1 MNSRREPLT
10 VHPAP
15 MTKPTTEDQAAATD
29 AAADAA
35 TEAAPLTPQALPV
48 GEPLAWPVVDRD
60 GALLL
65 DAGSVLM
72 GEAERDFLFLHFA
85 PHRGDKERL
94 EVAPES
100 AAAANGASI
109 GDTAATTR
117 DMHLTIGALMGLRP
131 QMGASGAPMHPCRM
145 IGFAPNEALF
155 VTTPYVDGRPVA
167 ITPGENVEIVAIA
180 SQAVYRFVCTVHALS
195 QSPLD
200 YLVLSKPANIRRL
213 RERRSIRVRAQF
225 PVRYGIGEEGAG
237 YDGVALARGISALGL
252 SVSAAWALG
261 KVGERLRVAFQLR
274 SGDNATAIETSA
286 VIRNVQ
292 AETGDPAHATLG
304 LELDRL
310 TAAEQ
315 MAMKV
320 YVFDRQD
327 DVLYWTGSMR

>member
-1 MNSRREPLT
+1 MTNLT
-10 VHPAP
+10 
-15 MTKPTTEDQAAATD
+15 TD
-29 AAADAA
+29 ARTEAADTA
-35 TEAAPLTPQALPV
+35 TASAIEAAPLTPDAMPV
-48 GEPLAWPVVDRD
+48 GEPLAWPVVDGD

-65 DAGSVLM
+65 DAGSVLV
-72 GEAERDFLFLHFA
+72 GEAERDFLFQHFA
-85 PHRGDKERL
+85 PHRGD
-94 EVAPES
+94 VARPEAAQS
-100 AAAANGASI
+100 AAAN
-109 GDTAATTR
+109 AAAAPATPR
-117 DMHLTIGALMGLRP
+117 DMHLNIGALMGLRP
-131 QMGASGAPMHPCRM
+131 QMGASGAPMHPCRL

-155 VTTPYVDGRPVA
+155 VTTPYVDGRPIA
-167 ITPGENVEIVAIA
+167 IAPGENVEIVAIA
-180 SQAVYRFVCTVHALS
+180 SQAVYRFVCTAHALN

-261 KVGERLRVAFQLR
+261 KPGERLRVAFQLR
-274 SGDNATAIETSA
+274 SGDNDTAIETTA
-286 VIRNVQ
+286 IIRNVH
-292 AETGDPAHATLG
+292 AEASDPAHATLG

>member
-1 MNSRREPLT
+1 MT
-10 VHPAP
+10 HPI
-15 MTKPTTEDQAAATD
+15 TEAQA
-29 AAADAA
+29 
-35 TEAAPLTPQALPV
+35 EAAPLTPDAMRV

-65 DAGSVLM
+65 DAGSVLV
-72 GEAERDFLFLHFA
+72 GEAERDFLFQHFA
-85 PHRGDKERL
+85 PHRGDVERP
-94 EVAPES
+94 EVVPQS
-100 AAAANGASI
+100 AAATANAGEA
-109 GDTAATTR
+109 AATTR
-117 DMHLTIGALMGLRP
+117 DMHLNIGALMGLRP
-131 QMGASGAPMHPCRM
+131 EIGASGAPMHPCRL

-155 VTTPYVDGRPVA
+155 VTTPYVDGRPIA

-195 QSPLD
+195 HAPLD
-200 YLVLSKPANIRRL
+200 YLVLSQPANIRRL

-261 KVGERLRVAFQLR
+261 KVGERLRVSFQLR
-274 SGDNATAIETSA
+274 SGDNATAIETTA

-292 AETGDPAHATLG
+292 AETGDPAQTTLG

-310 TAAEQ
+310 TPAEQ

-327 DVLYWTGSMR
+327 DVLSWTSSMR

>member
-1 MNSRREPLT
+1 
-10 VHPAP
+10 
-15 MTKPTTEDQAAATD
+15 MTNLTTEARAEAAEAAT
-29 AAADAA
+29 AI
-35 TEAAPLTPQALPV
+35 EAAPLTPDAMPV

-65 DAGSVLM
+65 DAGSVLV
-72 GEAERDFLFLHFA
+72 GAAERDFLFQHFA
-85 PHRGDKERL
+85 PHRGDAGRPA
-94 EVAPES
+94 VAPQS
-100 AAAANGASI
+100 ATATANGGEA
-109 GDTAATTR
+109 AATTR
-117 DMHLTIGALMGLRP
+117 DMHLNIGALMGLRP
-131 QMGASGAPMHPCRM
+131 EMGASGAPMHPCRL
-145 IGFAPNEALF
+145 IGFAPNEAFF
-155 VTTPYVDGRPVA
+155 VTTPYVDGRPID

-195 QSPLD
+195 HAPLD
-200 YLVLSKPANIRRL
+200 YLVLSKPANLRRL

-274 SGDNATAIETSA
+274 SGDNDTAIETTA

-292 AETGDPAHATLG
+292 AETGAQATLG

-310 TAAEQ
+310 TPAER

-327 DVLYWTGSMR
+327 DVLSWTSSMR

>member
-1 MNSRREPLT
+1 MT
-10 VHPAP
+10 HPTPEA
-15 MTKPTTEDQAAATD
+15 QAEAS
-29 AAADAA
+29 DAA
-35 TEAAPLTPQALPV
+35 TAIEAAALTPDAMPV
-48 GEPLAWPVVDRD
+48 GEPLAWPVVDHD

-65 DAGSVLM
+65 EAGAVLV
-72 GEAERDFLFLHFA
+72 GEAERTFLFQHFA
-85 PHRGDKERL
+85 PHRGDMERL
-94 EVAPES
+94 EVAPQS
-100 AAAANGASI
+100 AAGTANAGEP
-109 GDTAATTR
+109 AATTR
-117 DMHLTIGALMGLRP
+117 DMHLTIGALTGLRP
-131 QMGASGAPMHPCRM
+131 QMGASGAPMHPCRL

-155 VTTPYVDGRPVA
+155 VTTPYVDGRPIA

-180 SQAVYRFVCTVHALS
+180 SQAVFRFVCTVHALS

-274 SGDNATAIETSA
+274 SGENDTAIETTA

-292 AETGDPAHATLG
+292 AETGDPAHTTLG

-310 TAAEQ
+310 TPAEQ

-327 DVLYWTGSMR
+327 DVLYWTGSVR

>member
-1 MNSRREPLT
+1 MPSLREPLT

-15 MTKPTTEDQAAATD
+15 MTNPTTEDQPETTD
-29 AAADAA
+29 AA
-35 TEAAPLTPQALPV
+35 TQAAPLTPQALPV
-48 GEPLAWPVVDRD
+48 GEPLAWPVVDSD

-65 DAGSVLM
+65 DAGAVLM

-85 PHRGDKERL
+85 PHRGDMERL
-94 EVAPES
+94 EATPES
-100 AAAANGASI
+100 ATARNAPGISE
-109 GDTAATTR
+109 TAATTR

-131 QMGASGAPMHPCRM
+131 QMGASGAPMHPCRL

-155 VTTPYVDGRPVA
+155 VTTPYVDGRPIA
-167 ITPGENVEIVAIA
+167 ITPCENVEIVAIA

-213 RERRSIRVRAQF
+213 RERRSVRVRAQF
-225 PVRYGIGEEGAG
+225 PVRYGIGEEGTG

-274 SGDNATAIETSA
+274 SGENATAIETSA

-327 DVLYWTGSMR
+327 DVLYWTGSVR

>member
-1 MNSRREPLT
+1 
-10 VHPAP
+10 
-15 MTKPTTEDQAAATD
+15 MTNLTTEAQAEASEAPTVI
-29 AAADAA
+29 
-35 TEAAPLTPQALPV
+35 EAAPLAPQALPV
-48 GEPLAWPVVDRD
+48 GEPLAWPVVDRN

-65 DAGSVLM
+65 DAGSVLV
-72 GEAERDFLFLHFA
+72 GEAERDFLFQHFA
-85 PHRGDKERL
+85 PHRGD
-94 EVAPES
+94 VARPEAAPLS
-100 AAAANGASI
+100 AAATGNA
-109 GDTAATTR
+109 GDPATTTR

-131 QMGASGAPMHPCRM
+131 QMGASGAPMHPCRL

-155 VTTPYVDGRPVA
+155 VTTPYVDGRPIA

-180 SQAVYRFVCTVHALS
+180 SQAVYRFVCTLHALS

-225 PVRYGIGEEGAG
+225 PVRYGIGEQGAG
-237 YDGVALARGISALGL
+237 FDGVALARGISALGL

-274 SGDNATAIETSA
+274 SGEDATAIETSA
-286 VIRNVQ
+286 IIRNVQ
-292 AETGDPAHATLG
+292 TETGDPGLATLG

-310 TAAEQ
+310 TPAEQ

>member
-1 MNSRREPLT
+1 
-10 VHPAP
+10 
-15 MTKPTTEDQAAATD
+15 MTNPTTEAQAEATDAATD
-29 AAADAA
+29 AV

-85 PHRGDKERL
+85 PHRGDMERL
-94 EVAPES
+94 EVTPES
-100 AAAANGASI
+100 ATAANAASI
-109 GDTAATTR
+109 GVTAATTR

-131 QMGASGAPMHPCRM
+131 QMGASGAPMHPCRL

-155 VTTPYVDGRPVA
+155 VTMPYVDGRPIA
-167 ITPGENVEIVAIA
+167 ITPGENVEIVPIA
-180 SQAVYRFVCTVHALS
+180 SQAVYRFVCTVHALN

-274 SGDNATAIETSA
+274 SGENATTIETCA
-286 VIRNVQ
+286 IIRNVQ

-310 TAAEQ
+310 TPAEQ

>member
-1 MNSRREPLT
+1 MT
-10 VHPAP
+10 HPI
-15 MTKPTTEDQAAATD
+15 TEAQA
-29 AAADAA
+29 
-35 TEAAPLTPQALPV
+35 EAAPLTPDAVPV

-65 DAGSVLM
+65 DAGSVLV
-72 GEAERDFLFLHFA
+72 GEAERDFLFQHFA
-85 PHRGDKERL
+85 PHRGDVERP
-94 EVAPES
+94 EVAPQS
-100 AAAANGASI
+100 AAATADAGEA
-109 GDTAATTR
+109 AATTR
-117 DMHLTIGALMGLRP
+117 DMHLNIGALMGLRP
-131 QMGASGAPMHPCRM
+131 EIGASGAPMHPCRL

-155 VTTPYVDGRPVA
+155 VTTPYVDGRPIA

-195 QSPLD
+195 HAPLD
-200 YLVLSKPANIRRL
+200 YLVLSQPANIRRL

-261 KVGERLRVAFQLR
+261 KVGERLRVSFQLR
-274 SGDNATAIETSA
+274 SGDNATAIETTA

-292 AETGDPAHATLG
+292 AETGDPAQTTLG

-310 TAAEQ
+310 TPAEQ

-327 DVLYWTGSMR
+327 DVLSWTSSMR

>member
-1 MNSRREPLT
+1 MT
-10 VHPAP
+10 HPI
-15 MTKPTTEDQAAATD
+15 TEAQA
-29 AAADAA
+29 
-35 TEAAPLTPQALPV
+35 EAAPLTPDAMPV

-65 DAGSVLM
+65 DAGSVLV
-72 GEAERDFLFLHFA
+72 GEAERDFLFQHFA
-85 PHRGDKERL
+85 PHRGDVERP
-94 EVAPES
+94 EVVPQS
-100 AAAANGASI
+100 AAATANAGEA
-109 GDTAATTR
+109 AATTR
-117 DMHLTIGALMGLRP
+117 DMHLNIGALMGLRP
-131 QMGASGAPMHPCRM
+131 EIGASGAPMHPCRL
-145 IGFAPNEALF
+145 IGCAPNEALF
-155 VTTPYVDGRPVA
+155 VTTPYVDGRPIA

-195 QSPLD
+195 HAPLD
-200 YLVLSKPANIRRL
+200 YLVLSQPANIRRL

-252 SVSAAWALG
+252 SVSVAWALG
-261 KVGERLRVAFQLR
+261 KVGERLRVSFQLR
-274 SGDNATAIETSA
+274 SGDSATAIETTA

-292 AETGDPAHATLG
+292 AETGDPAQATLG

-310 TAAEQ
+310 TPAEQ

-327 DVLYWTGSMR
+327 DVLSWTSSMR

>member
-1 MNSRREPLT
+1 MT
-10 VHPAP
+10 HPTPEA
-15 MTKPTTEDQAAATD
+15 QAEAS
-29 AAADAA
+29 DAA
-35 TEAAPLTPQALPV
+35 TEAALLTPDAMPV
-48 GEPLAWPVVDRD
+48 GEPLAWPVVDHD

-65 DAGSVLM
+65 DTGSVLV
-72 GEAERDFLFLHFA
+72 GEAERDFLFKHFV
-85 PHRGDKERL
+85 PYRGDVQRSEGA
-94 EVAPES
+94 APS
-100 AAAANGASI
+100 AAASANGGES
-109 GDTAATTR
+109 TAAIR
-117 DMHLTIGALMGLRP
+117 DMHLTIGALTGLRP
-131 QMGASGAPMHPCRM
+131 QMGASGAPMHPCRL

-155 VTTPYVDGRPVA
+155 VTTPYVDGRPIAV
-167 ITPGENVEIVAIA
+167 TPGENVEIVAIA
-180 SQAVYRFVCTVHALS
+180 SQAVFRFVCTVHALS

-274 SGDNATAIETSA
+274 SGENETAIETTA

-292 AETGDPAHATLG
+292 AEAADPAHTTLG

-310 TAAEQ
+310 TPAEQ

-327 DVLYWTGSMR
+327 DVLYWTGSVR

>member
-1 MNSRREPLT
+1 
-10 VHPAP
+10 
-15 MTKPTTEDQAAATD
+15 MTNPITEAQA
-29 AAADAA
+29 
-35 TEAAPLTPQALPV
+35 EAAPLTPDAMPV

-65 DAGSVLM
+65 DAGSVLV
-72 GEAERDFLFLHFA
+72 GEAERDFLFQHFA
-85 PHRGDKERL
+85 PHRGDVERP
-94 EVAPES
+94 EVAPQS
-100 AAAANGASI
+100 AAATADAGEA
-109 GDTAATTR
+109 AATTR
-117 DMHLTIGALMGLRP
+117 DMHLNIGALMGLRP
-131 QMGASGAPMHPCRM
+131 EIGASGAPMHPCRL

-155 VTTPYVDGRPVA
+155 VTTPYVDGRPIA

-195 QSPLD
+195 HAPLD
-200 YLVLSKPANIRRL
+200 YVVVSQPANIRRL

-261 KVGERLRVAFQLR
+261 KVGERLRVSFQLR
-274 SGDNATAIETSA
+274 SGDNATAIETTA

-292 AETGDPAHATLG
+292 TETGNPAQATLG

-310 TAAEQ
+310 TPAEQ

-320 YVFDRQD
+320 YVFERQD
-327 DVLYWTGSMR
+327 DVLSWTSSMR

>member
-1 MNSRREPLT
+1 MT
-10 VHPAP
+10 HPI
-15 MTKPTTEDQAAATD
+15 TEAQA
-29 AAADAA
+29 
-35 TEAAPLTPQALPV
+35 EAAPLTPDAVPV

-65 DAGSVLM
+65 DAGSVLV
-72 GEAERDFLFLHFA
+72 GEAERDFLFQHFA
-85 PHRGDKERL
+85 PHRGDVERP
-94 EVAPES
+94 EVAPQS
-100 AAAANGASI
+100 AAATADAGEA
-109 GDTAATTR
+109 AATTR
-117 DMHLTIGALMGLRP
+117 DMHLNIGALMGLRP
-131 QMGASGAPMHPCRM
+131 EIGASGAPMHPCRL

-155 VTTPYVDGRPVA
+155 VTTPYVDGRPIA

-195 QSPLD
+195 HAPLD
-200 YLVLSKPANIRRL
+200 YLVLSQPANIRRL

-252 SVSAAWALG
+252 SVSVAWALG
-261 KVGERLRVAFQLR
+261 KVGERLRVSFQLR
-274 SGDNATAIETSA
+274 SGDNATAIETTA

-292 AETGDPAHATLG
+292 AETGDPAQTTLG

-310 TAAEQ
+310 TPAEQ

-327 DVLYWTGSMR
+327 DVLSWTSSMR

>member
-1 MNSRREPLT
+1 
-10 VHPAP
+10 
-15 MTKPTTEDQAAATD
+15 MTIPTTEDSPV
-29 AAADAA
+29 ADI
-35 TEAAPLTPQALPV
+35 APLSPDAVPV

-60 GALLL
+60 GTLLL
-65 DAGSVLM
+65 DAGSVLVA
-72 GEAERDFLFLHFA
+72 ETERDFLFQHFA
-85 PHRGDKERL
+85 PHRGDVQVPK
-94 EVAPES
+94 VTPT
-100 AAAANGASI
+100 AAGIAG
-109 GDTAATTR
+109 AATTAR

-131 QMGASGAPMHPCRM
+131 QMGPSGAPMQPCRL

-155 VTTPYVDGRPVA
+155 VTAPYVDGRPTG

-180 SQAVYRFVCTVHALS
+180 SQAVYRFVCTVHAIS

-225 PVRYGIGEEGAG
+225 PVRYGIGEEGAR

-252 SVSAAWALG
+252 SVSAAWAVG
-261 KVGERLRVAFQLR
+261 KVGERLRIAFRLR
-274 SGDNATAIETSA
+274 SGDTDTAIETSA

-292 AETGDPAHATLG
+292 TEPGEPAHATLG

-310 TAAEQ
+310 TPAEQ

-327 DVLYWTGSMR
+327 DVLYWSGSMR